1 MPKIT
6 LYKIVKGDTLFAIA
20 RRFGMT
26 AADLKK
32 LNSLTSDSLS
42 IGQVLKVYGDAVPF
56 TPPTP
61 EGKVPPIPPNA
72 PPSTPSVNG
81 DFRAVRNAVA
91 VNVQNM
97 GNYSRFT
104 LSLPNPQGGTITAQL
119 RDNNTQSRYM
129 VYPNGIFYPGQHLPN
144 LPFELVKSV
153 GLTDV
158 QARALQ
164 FVSRNEGKFD
174 AINSYDKGV
183 FSYGFIQFVG
193 ASEHGSSLN
202 RLLESMKLYAPSLF
216 DKYFRRAGIDTEGGI
231 VTVLN
236 ENGTKLKGDDAWLF
250 IQKTI
255 ALYAPFIQAAYEP
268 LLLKEQLRCA
278 NNMYVQTAMNL
289 KVPLSINGI
298 PLVVPQISMILSSEA
313 ALTMLI
319 DLCVNQGSGGLTRV
333 LQTAIPPVAQKY
345 RLLTLSNLRSIN
357 EYELLNN
364 IVATATDS
372 RVKDRT
378 QLVLNS
384 SLSFDK
390 V

>member
-26 AADLKK
+26 TADLKK
-32 LNSLTSDSLS
+32 LNNLTSDSLS

-61 EGKVPPIPPNA
+61 EGKVPPTPPNA

-91 VNVQNM
+91 INVQDM
-97 GNYSRFT
+97 GGYKRYILT
-104 LSLPNPQGGTITAQL
+104 LPNPQGGTITAQL
-119 RDNNTQSRYM
+119 RDNNAQSRFM

-174 AINSYDKGV
+174 AINSYDRGI

-202 RLLESMKLYAPSLF
+202 RLLDSMKLYAPSLF
-216 DKYFRRAGIDTEGGI
+216 DKYFRRAGIDTEGGT

-236 ENGTKLKGDDAWLF
+236 ENGAKLTGDNAWLF
-250 IQKTI
+250 IQRTI
-255 ALYAPFIQAAYEP
+255 SLYAAFIQSAYEP

-298 PLVVPQISMILSSEA
+298 SLVVPQISTILSSEA

-333 LQTAIPPVAQKY
+333 LQTAIPPIAQKD
-345 RLLTLSNLRSIN
+345 RLLTLNNLRSIN
-357 EYELLNN
+357 EFELLNT

-384 SLSFDK
+384 GLSFDK